1 MERIKTLSMSLS
13 LIKLYSRRMKEIT
26 RRGFIK
32 SSTALTAG
40 MSLYPGIARGS
51 AIESGKVKI
60 GVVGTGN
67 RGISLLKN
75 ILSLNNAAVV
85 ALCDLDV
92 NRAINAASLC
102 EKRGRAKPRIY
113 GGTLSAYKEMLD
125 KEQLDASYHCN
136 ILGFT
141 YTHRTQCDEQR
152 HISGY

>member
-13 LIKLYSRRMKEIT
+13 LIKLYSRRMKKIT

-67 RGISLLKN
+67 RGISLL
-75 ILSLNNAAVV
+75 
-85 ALCDLDV
+85 
-92 NRAINAASLC
+92 
-102 EKRGRAKPRIY
+102 
-113 GGTLSAYKEMLD
+113 
-125 KEQLDASYHCN
+125 
-136 ILGFT
+136 
-141 YTHRTQCDEQR
+141 
-152 HISGY
+152 